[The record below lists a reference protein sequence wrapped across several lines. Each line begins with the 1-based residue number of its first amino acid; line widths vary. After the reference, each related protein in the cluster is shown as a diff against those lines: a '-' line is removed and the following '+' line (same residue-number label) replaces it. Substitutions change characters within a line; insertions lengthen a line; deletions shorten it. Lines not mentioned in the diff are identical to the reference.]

1 MTSRKLTSRALQQ
14 RYGVVDKTIDRWVA
28 TGVLPEPMRI
38 NGYRYWDEEE
48 VEQRDR
54 ERERSRT
61 RKRQIKSLPTKGEPM
76 TGAPSRN
83 EVIHS

>member
-28 TGVLPEPMRI
+28 TGILPEPMRI

-61 RKRQIKSLPTKGEPM
+61 RKRQIKSLPTTGEST
-76 TGAPSRN
+76 TGAPSCN
-83 EVIHS
+83 DVIHS